1 MRSARTAPDTPAA
14 PASFES
20 SGNLYEDYIRLRTM
34 NAVLKA
40 RLALSKQNDPY
51 LILDLPERTLRLELK
66 GVTLTTV
73 PIKRVEL
80 SRLAREVPADTT
92 RLGFC
97 EVPFVLQKDQ
107 WFEEVPTLALKDTT
121 AVRDR
126 PDTTGTLTRQ
136 IRNAGI
142 LSVLEFERNLVVA
155 LDGHIPPESRW
166 ERWKLRARALWLSYK
181 PDTPEGKLRD
191 YRKRSILIFLEMEP
205 AQVRSFAPNL
215 TAGTKMVL
223 RF

>member
-1 MRSARTAPDTPAA
+1 VANGAA
-14 PASFES
+14 AGTYDEYLS
-20 SGNLYEDYIRLRTM
+20 LRAM

-51 LILDLPERTLRLELK
+51 LILDLPEKTLRLELK

-73 PIKRVEL
+73 PIKNIQL
-80 SRLAREVPADTT
+80 SKLARGVPGDTT
-92 RLGFC
+92 RIGFC

-142 LSVLEFERNLVVA
+142 LSMLEFERNLVIA
-155 LDGHIPPESRW
+155 LDGHIPPESKW
-166 ERWKLRARALWLSYK
+166 ERWKLRARAYWQSFK
-181 PDTPEGKLRD
+181 TGTPEAKLRD